1 MYSSHRISS
10 ETCQKLI
17 FLLTGPRFNP
27 ALSVVFFAAVI
38 LCAASSEMR
47 ATYLFPSFPFPVKLD
62 TFHWGPPGFHD
73 EDTKIPKKWGWNE
86 SPKKKNDSAKSWHP
100 QDFLLKVPLVVV
112 SFCWLRN
119 SSMSGIMSPNAFGP
133 CQHFWWNLV
142 VEPRFK
148 NKKPKS
154 MENNKSLKPTSLYI
168 SSFVG
173 YSTSYNIIPQISP
186 SDCWLAH
193 VSPPSFG

>member
-86 SPKKKNDSAKSWHP
+86 SQKKKTTQQNPGIHRTSCWKSHWWSWVFVGLGTLQCLESCHQTP
-100 QDFLLKVPLVVV
+100 SVHASTSDGTW
-112 SFCWLRN
+112 WLSHASKTRN
-119 SSMSGIMSPNAFGP
+119 QN
-133 CQHFWWNLV
+133 QWKTTNHWNQPV
-142 VEPRFK
+142 
-148 NKKPKS
+148 
-154 MENNKSLKPTSLYI
+154 YI
-168 SSFVG
+168 SAVLLVTVQVTILYPKYPHLIVG
-173 YSTSYNIIPQISP
+173 
-186 SDCWLAH
+186 
-193 VSPPSFG
+193 